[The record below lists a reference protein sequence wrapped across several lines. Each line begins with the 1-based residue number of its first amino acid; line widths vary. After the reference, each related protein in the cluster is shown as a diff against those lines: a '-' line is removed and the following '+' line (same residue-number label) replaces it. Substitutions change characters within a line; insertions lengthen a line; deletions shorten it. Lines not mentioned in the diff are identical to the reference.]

1 MKKTYLSLIIS
12 SLLISCASL
21 PPSTSTLTKEVINEA
36 NDMHTLNIALV
47 NQLFE
52 ERKDRLN
59 SFITDTYTP
68 ALVENYQKMIP
79 DSVNYKEQ
87 LPNILKSIIPVI
99 NRKKDSLQGLLDTQQ
114 QEIITSL
121 NTNYITYTQATT
133 SLQNL
138 IDATIKVTETEE
150 NAVAKIQKLTGTSNI
165 DFKKI
170 EQNIDSTLLK
180 VSKDAQP
187 IIDLKKL
194 IKQ

>member
-36 NDMHTLNIALV
+36 NDMHTLNIALI

-79 DSVNYKEQ
+79 DSINYKEQ

-170 EQNIDSTLLK
+170 EQNIDSTLIK
-180 VSKDAQP
+180 VSKDTQP

>member
-1 MKKTYLSLIIS
+1 
-12 SLLISCASL
+12 
-21 PPSTSTLTKEVINEA
+21 
-36 NDMHTLNIALV
+36 MHTLNIALI

-170 EQNIDSTLLK
+170 EQNIEK
-180 VSKDAQP
+180 
-187 IIDLKKL
+187 
-194 IKQ
+194 

>member
-36 NDMHTLNIALV
+36 NDMHTLNIALI

-68 ALVENYQKMIP
+68 ALVDNYQKMIP
-79 DSVNYKEQ
+79 DSINYKEQ

-180 VSKDAQP
+180 VSKDTQP

>member
-170 EQNIDSTLLK
+170 KQNIDSTLLK

>member
-36 NDMHTLNIALV
+36 NDMHTLNIALI

-59 SFITDTYTP
+59 NFITETYTP
-68 ALVENYQKMIP
+68 SLVANFKKMLP
-79 DSVNYKEQ
+79 DSINYKEQ
-87 LPNILKSIIPVI
+87 LPDILKSIIPVI

-121 NTNYITYTQATT
+121 NSNYITYTQATT

-138 IDATIKVTETEE
+138 IDSTIKVADTENE
-150 NAVAKIQKLTGTSNI
+150 AVAKIQKLTGTSNI

-170 EQNIDSTLLK
+170 EQNIDSTLIK
-180 VSKDAQP
+180 VSKDAKP

-194 IKQ
+194 INK